1 MSIIVD
7 DEFKSLIPP
16 LSPDEYSQ
24 LEENIVRDGIR
35 DPLVVWHVPNG
46 DDILIDG
53 HNRFE
58 ISVKHAGIPFQIK
71 RMTFDLR
78 KDVIKWIILNQFGR
92 RNLSSY
98 DRSVLALKL
107 KPVFKEKAKEKQAEY
122 HGNQHDGLHQ
132 KSDKEQITTAKELA
146 KIASVSHD
154 TIHKVETIENSGNE
168 LVKQQAKSGE
178 ISINKAYNIVTDKVD
193 KSPKQL
199 QAEYMNEIKERHED
213 FEAKKQESKVVS
225 FGETIR
231 DKDDQKEIAAETWS
245 RLMRMGR
252 GIDAITGA
260 VSDREINLEIMVSNL
275 EEERSEQL
283 KVALTRWIKKLST
296 IYREVCT

>member
-58 ISVKHAGIPFQIK
+58 ISIKHAGIPFQIK

-78 KDVIKWIILNQFGR
+78 KDVIRWIILNQFGR

-107 KPVFKEKAKEKQAEY
+107 KPVFTERAKERQATHTEQGY
-122 HGNQHDGLHQ
+122 Q
-132 KSDKEQITTAKELA
+132 KSDKAEHTARELA
-146 KIASVSHD
+146 KIANVSHD

-199 QAEYMNEIKERHED
+199 QTEYMNEIRERHED
-213 FEAKKQESKVVS
+213 FKTKKQESKVVS
-225 FGETIR
+225 FDETIR
-231 DKDDQKEIAAETWS
+231 DKDDQKEIALETWS

-252 GIDAITGA
+252 GIDAIAGA
-260 VSDREINLEIMVSNL
+260 ISDKEINLEIMVSNL

>member
-24 LEENIVRDGIR
+24 LEENIIRDGIR

-78 KDVIKWIILNQFGR
+78 KDVIRWIILNQFGR

-107 KPVFKEKAKEKQAEY
+107 KPVFTERAKERQAQAGRGEEV
-122 HGNQHDGLHQ
+122 Q
-132 KSDKEQITTAKELA
+132 KSAQAKTRDELA
-146 KIASVSHD
+146 KIANVSHD

-168 LVKQQAKSGE
+168 LVRQQAKSGE

-199 QAEYMNEIKERHED
+199 QTEYMNEIRERHED

-231 DKDDQKEIAAETWS
+231 DKDDQKEIASETWS

-260 VSDREINLEIMVSNL
+260 ISDREINLEIMVSNL

>member
-58 ISVKHAGIPFQIK
+58 ISIKHAGIPFQIK

-78 KDVIKWIILNQFGR
+78 KDVIRWIILNQFGR

-107 KPVFKEKAKEKQAEY
+107 KPVFAERAKERQAQAGRGEEV
-122 HGNQHDGLHQ
+122 Q
-132 KSDKEQITTAKELA
+132 KSAQAKTRDELA
-146 KIASVSHD
+146 KIANVSHD

-199 QAEYMNEIKERHED
+199 QTEYMNEIRERHED

-225 FGETIR
+225 FDETIR
-231 DKDDQKEIAAETWS
+231 DKDDQKEIALETWS

-252 GIDAITGA
+252 GIDAIVGA
-260 VSDREINLEIMVSNL
+260 ISDKEINLEIMVSNL

>member
-7 DEFKSLIPP
+7 EEFKSLIPP

-58 ISVKHAGIPFQIK
+58 ISIKHAGIPFQIK

-78 KDVIKWIILNQFGR
+78 KDVIRWIILNQFGR

-107 KPVFKEKAKEKQAEY
+107 KPVFTERAKEKQAEA
-122 HGNQHDGLHQ
+122 GGAVRQ
-132 KSDKEQITTAKELA
+132 KSDKAVIDTKKELA
-146 KIASVSHD
+146 KIANVSHD

-199 QAEYMNEIKERHED
+199 QTEYMNEVRERHED

-225 FGETIR
+225 FDETIR
-231 DKDDQKEIAAETWS
+231 DKDDQKEIASETWS

-260 VSDREINLEIMVSNL
+260 ISDREINLEIMVSNL

>member
-1 MSIIVD
+1 MSIVVD
-7 DEFKSLIPP
+7 EEFKSLIPP

-71 RMTFDLR
+71 RMDFLDR
-78 KDVIKWIILNQFGR
+78 DAAKQWIILNQFGR
-92 RNLSSY
+92 RNLSAY

-107 KPVFKEKAKEKQAEY
+107 KPIIAEQAKERQVQGGRGEVV
-122 HGNQHDGLHQ
+122 Q
-132 KSDKEQITTAKELA
+132 KSAQAKTRDELA

-168 LVKQQAKSGE
+168 LVRQQAKSGE

-199 QAEYMNEIKERHED
+199 QTEYMNEIRERHED

-231 DKDDQKEIAAETWS
+231 DKDDQKEIASETWS

-260 VSDREINLEIMVSNL
+260 ISDREINLEIMVSNL

>member
-7 DEFKSLIPP
+7 EEFKSLIPP

-58 ISVKHAGIPFQIK
+58 ISIKHAGIPFQIK

-78 KDVIKWIILNQFGR
+78 KDVIRWIILNQFGR
-92 RNLSSY
+92 RNLSAY

-107 KPVFKEKAKEKQAEY
+107 KPIIQARAKENERKGGGSGAS
-122 HGNQHDGLHQ
+122 GRQ
-132 KSDKEQITTAKELA
+132 KSDNPTTTSKELA

-199 QAEYMNEIKERHED
+199 QTEYMNEIRERHED

-225 FGETIR
+225 FSETIR
-231 DKDDQKEIAAETWS
+231 DKDDQKEIAVETWS
-245 RLMRMGR
+245 RLLRMGK
-252 GIDAITGA
+252 GIDAIAGA
-260 VSDREINLEIMVSNL
+260 ISDGEINLEIMVENL

-283 KVALTRWIKKLST
+283 KAALTRWIKKLSA

>member
-7 DEFKSLIPP
+7 EEFRSLIPP
-16 LSPDEYSQ
+16 LSTDEYSQ

-58 ISVKHAGIPFQIK
+58 ISVRHAGIPFQIK
-71 RMTFDLR
+71 RMTFNLR
-78 KDVIKWIILNQFGR
+78 KDVIRWIILNQFGR

-107 KPVFKEKAKEKQAEY
+107 KPVFTERAKEKQAEA
-122 HGNQHDGLHQ
+122 GGAVRQ
-132 KSDKEQITTAKELA
+132 KSDKAVIDTKKELA

-168 LVKQQAKSGE
+168 LVRQQAKSGE
-178 ISINKAYNIVTDKVD
+178 ISINKAYNIVTDKID

-199 QAEYMNEIKERHED
+199 QAEYMNEIRERHED

-231 DKDDQKEIAAETWS
+231 DKDDQKEIASETWS

-252 GIDAITGA
+252 SIDAITGA
-260 VSDREINLEIMVSNL
+260 ISDREINLEIMVSNL

-283 KVALTRWIKKLST
+283 KVALTRWIEKLST

>member
-7 DEFKSLIPP
+7 EEFKSLIPP

-58 ISVKHAGIPFQIK
+58 ISIKHAGIPFQIK

-78 KDVIKWIILNQFGR
+78 KDVIRWIILNQFGR

-107 KPVFKEKAKEKQAEY
+107 KPVFTERAKEKQAEA
-122 HGNQHDGLHQ
+122 GGAVRQ
-132 KSDKEQITTAKELA
+132 KSDKAVIDTKKELA
-146 KIASVSHD
+146 KIANVSHD

-199 QAEYMNEIKERHED
+199 QTEYMNEIRERHED

-231 DKDDQKEIAAETWS
+231 DKDDQKEIASETWS

-260 VSDREINLEIMVSNL
+260 ISDREINLEIMVSNL

>member
-58 ISVKHAGIPFQIK
+58 ISIKHAGIPFQIK

-78 KDVIKWIILNQFGR
+78 KDVIRWIILNQFGR

-107 KPVFKEKAKEKQAEY
+107 KPIIQAKAKERQAL
-122 HGNQHDGLHQ
+122 GL
-132 KSDKEQITTAKELA
+132 KSDEGGRTDAELG
-146 KIASVSHD
+146 KIANVGKD
-154 TIHKVETIENSGNE
+154 TIRKVEAIENSGNE
-168 LVKQQAKSGE
+168 LVRQQAKSGE

-199 QAEYMNEIKERHED
+199 QTEYMNEIRERHED

-225 FGETIR
+225 FSETIR

-245 RLMRMGR
+245 RLLKMGK
-252 GIDAITGA
+252 GIDAIAGA
-260 VSDREINLEIMVSNL
+260 ISDGEINLEIMVENL

-283 KVALTRWIKKLST
+283 KAALTRWIKKLSA
-296 IYREVCT
+296 IYSEVCT

>member
-7 DEFKSLIPP
+7 EEFKSLIPP

-58 ISVKHAGIPFQIK
+58 ISIKHAGIPFQIK
-71 RMTFDLR
+71 RMDFLDR
-78 KDVIKWIILNQFGR
+78 DAAKQWIILNQFGR
-92 RNLSSY
+92 RNLSAY

-107 KPVFKEKAKEKQAEY
+107 KPIIAEQAKERQVQGGRGEVV
-122 HGNQHDGLHQ
+122 Q
-132 KSDKEQITTAKELA
+132 KSAQAKTRDELA

-199 QAEYMNEIKERHED
+199 QTEYMNEIRERHED

-231 DKDDQKEIAAETWS
+231 DKDDQKEIASETWS

-260 VSDREINLEIMVSNL
+260 ISDREINLEIMVSNL

>member
-58 ISVKHAGIPFQIK
+58 ISIKHAGIPFQIK

-78 KDVIKWIILNQFGR
+78 KDVIRWIILNQFGR
-92 RNLSSY
+92 RNLSAY

-107 KPVFKEKAKEKQAEY
+107 KPVIAEKAKEKQAEA
-122 HGNQHDGLHQ
+122 GGAVRQ
-132 KSDKEQITTAKELA
+132 KSDKAVIDTKKELA
-146 KIASVSHD
+146 KIANVSHD
-154 TIHKVETIENSGNE
+154 TIHKVEAIENSGNE
-168 LVKQQAKSGE
+168 LVRQQAKSGE

-199 QAEYMNEIKERHED
+199 QTEYMNEIRERHED
-213 FEAKKQESKVVS
+213 FEAKKQKSKVVS

-231 DKDDQKEIAAETWS
+231 DKDDQKEIASETWS

-260 VSDREINLEIMVSNL
+260 ISDREINLEIMVENL
-275 EEERSEQL
+275 EEEHSEQL
-283 KVALTRWIKKLST
+283 KAALTRWIKKLSA

>member
-7 DEFKSLIPP
+7 KEFKSLIPP

-46 DDILIDG
+46 DDILVDG

-58 ISVKHAGIPFQIK
+58 ISIKHAGIPFQIK

-78 KDVIKWIILNQFGR
+78 KDVIRWIILNQFGR

-107 KPVFKEKAKEKQAEY
+107 KPMFTERAKEKQAEA
-122 HGNQHDGLHQ
+122 GGAVRQ
-132 KSDKEQITTAKELA
+132 KSDKAVIDTKKELA
-146 KIASVSHD
+146 KIANVSHD

-199 QAEYMNEIKERHED
+199 QTEYMNEVRERHED
-213 FEAKKQESKVVS
+213 FETKKQESKVVS
-225 FGETIR
+225 FDETIR
-231 DKDDQKEIAAETWS
+231 DKDDQKEIASETWS

-260 VSDREINLEIMVSNL
+260 ISDKEINLEIMVSNL

>member
-7 DEFKSLIPP
+7 EEFKSLIPP

-58 ISVKHAGIPFQIK
+58 ISIKHAGIPFQIK
-71 RMTFDLR
+71 RMDFLDR
-78 KDVIKWIILNQFGR
+78 DAAKQWIILNQFGR
-92 RNLSSY
+92 RNLSAY

-107 KPVFKEKAKEKQAEY
+107 KPIIAEQAKERQVQGGRGEVV
-122 HGNQHDGLHQ
+122 Q
-132 KSDKEQITTAKELA
+132 KSAQAKTRDELA

-168 LVKQQAKSGE
+168 LVRQQAKSGE

-199 QAEYMNEIKERHED
+199 QTEYMNEIRERHED
-213 FEAKKQESKVVS
+213 FEIKKQESKVVS
-225 FGETIR
+225 FGETVR
-231 DKDDQKEIAAETWS
+231 DKDDQKEIASETWS

-260 VSDREINLEIMVSNL
+260 ISDREINLEIMVSNL

>member
-1 MSIIVD
+1 MSIFVNKELRD
-7 DEFKSLIPP
+7 LIPP
-16 LSPDEYSQ
+16 LSEEEFEQ
-24 LEENIVRDGIR
+24 LEKNVVAEGIR
-35 DPLVVWHVPNG
+35 DPLVVWKQPDGH
-46 DDILIDG
+46 DMLIDG
-53 HNRFE
+53 HNRFF
-58 ISVKHAGIPFQIK
+58 ISTHHAGIPFKTVNMDFADMDEAK
-71 RMTFDLR
+71 R
-78 KDVIKWIILNQFGR
+78 WIILNQFGR
-92 RNLSSY
+92 RNLSAY
-98 DRSVLALKL
+98 DRSVLTLKL
-107 KPVFKEKAKEKQAEY
+107 KPLIAERAKENMLATQKNESASAF
-122 HGNQHDGLHQ
+122 Q
-132 KSDKEQITTAKELA
+132 KSDKQVNTAKELA
-146 KIASVSHD
+146 KIAGVSHD

-168 LVKQQAKSGE
+168 LVKRQAKSGE

-199 QAEYMNEIKERHED
+199 QTEYMNEIRERHED

-231 DKDDQKEIAAETWS
+231 DKDDQKEIASETWS

-260 VSDREINLEIMVSNL
+260 ISDREINLEIMVSNL

>member
-7 DEFKSLIPP
+7 EEFKSLIPP

-58 ISVKHAGIPFQIK
+58 ISIKHAGIPFQIK

-78 KDVIKWIILNQFGR
+78 KDVIRWIILNQCGR
-92 RNLSSY
+92 RNLSAY

-107 KPVFKEKAKEKQAEY
+107 KPIIAEKAKA
-122 HGNQHDGLHQ
+122 NQGTRTDISQ
-132 KSDKEQITTAKELA
+132 KSVKSHDTQKELA
-146 KIASVSHD
+146 KTARVSHD

-199 QAEYMNEIKERHED
+199 QTEYMNEIRERHED

-231 DKDDQKEIAAETWS
+231 DKDDQKEIASETWS

-260 VSDREINLEIMVSNL
+260 ISDREINLEIMVSNL

>member
-7 DEFKSLIPP
+7 EEFKSLIPP

-58 ISVKHAGIPFQIK
+58 ISIKHAGIPFQIK

-78 KDVIKWIILNQFGR
+78 KDVIRWIILNQFGR

-107 KPVFKEKAKEKQAEY
+107 KPIISRQAEKNL
-122 HGNQHDGLHQ
+122 HLSDGKGRQ
-132 KSDKEQITTAKELA
+132 KSDKVNAVDTKKELA
-146 KIASVSHD
+146 KVAGVSHD

-199 QAEYMNEIKERHED
+199 QTEYMNEIRERHED

-231 DKDDQKEIAAETWS
+231 DKDDQKEIALETWS

-252 GIDAITGA
+252 SIDAITGA
-260 VSDREINLEIMVSNL
+260 ISDREINLEIMVSSL

>member
-7 DEFKSLIPP
+7 EEFKSLIPP
-16 LSPDEYSQ
+16 LSPDEYLQ

-58 ISVKHAGIPFQIK
+58 ISIKHAGIPFQIK

-78 KDVIKWIILNQFGR
+78 KDVIRWIILNQFGR

-107 KPVFKEKAKEKQAEY
+107 KPIISRQAEKNL
-122 HGNQHDGLHQ
+122 HLSDGKGRQ
-132 KSDKEQITTAKELA
+132 KSDKVNAVDTKKELA
-146 KIASVSHD
+146 KVAGVSHD

-199 QAEYMNEIKERHED
+199 QTEYMNEVRERHED
-213 FEAKKQESKVVS
+213 FETKKQESKVVS
-225 FGETIR
+225 FDETIR
-231 DKDDQKEIAAETWS
+231 DKDDQKEIASETWS

-260 VSDREINLEIMVSNL
+260 ISDREINLEIMVSNL

>member
-7 DEFKSLIPP
+7 EEFKSLIPP

-46 DDILIDG
+46 DDILVDG
-53 HNRFE
+53 HNRFRIVGKHPTIQFSIKQMQFADRDEAKLWIIDNQLGKRNLIPYDVIILKTKRSELLSKKARE
-58 ISVKHAGIPFQIK
+58 ISNSNLK
-71 RMTFDLR
+71 R
-78 KDVIKWIILNQFGR
+78 GA
-92 RNLSSY
+92 S
-98 DRSVLALKL
+98 
-107 KPVFKEKAKEKQAEY
+107 
-122 HGNQHDGLHQ
+122 DGQ
-132 KSDKEQITTAKELA
+132 KSDARGRVDEQIGKSAG
-146 KIASVSHD
+146 VSRD
-154 TIHKVETIENSGNE
+154 TVRKVQAIEESNNE
-168 LVKQQAKSGE
+168 RLKQQVRSGD

-199 QAEYMNEIKERHED
+199 QTEYMNEIRERHED

-231 DKDDQKEIAAETWS
+231 DKDDQKEIASETWS

-260 VSDREINLEIMVSNL
+260 ISDREINLEIMVSNL

>member
-78 KDVIKWIILNQFGR
+78 KDVIRWIILNQFGR

-107 KPVFKEKAKEKQAEY
+107 KPVFTERAKEKQAEA
-122 HGNQHDGLHQ
+122 GGAVRQ
-132 KSDKEQITTAKELA
+132 KSDKAAIDTKKELA
-146 KIASVSHD
+146 KIANVSHD

-168 LVKQQAKSGE
+168 LVKQQAKSGK

-199 QAEYMNEIKERHED
+199 QTEYMNEVRERHED
-213 FEAKKQESKVVS
+213 FETKKQESKVVS

-231 DKDDQKEIAAETWS
+231 DKDDQKEIASETWS

-252 GIDAITGA
+252 SIDTITGA
-260 VSDREINLEIMVSNL
+260 ISDREINLEIMVSNL

>member
-7 DEFKSLIPP
+7 EEFKSLIPP

-58 ISVKHAGIPFQIK
+58 ISIKHAGIPFQIK
-71 RMTFDLR
+71 RMDFLDRDTA
-78 KDVIKWIILNQFGR
+78 KQWIILNQFGR
-92 RNLSSY
+92 RNLSAY
-98 DRSVLALKL
+98 DHSVLVLKL
-107 KPVFKEKAKEKQAEY
+107 KPLIAKKAKE
-122 HGNQHDGLHQ
+122 NQRGGQGGVLLSQ
-132 KSDKEQITTAKELA
+132 KSAEAKPIDTRKELA
-146 KIASVSHD
+146 SIAGVSHD

-168 LVKQQAKSGE
+168 LVRQQVKSGE
-178 ISINKAYNIVTDKVD
+178 ISINKGYNIVTDKVD

-260 VSDREINLEIMVSNL
+260 ISDREINLEIMVSNL

-283 KVALTRWIKKLST
+283 KVALTRWIKKLSA

>member
-58 ISVKHAGIPFQIK
+58 ISIKHAGIPFQIK

-78 KDVIKWIILNQFGR
+78 KDVIRWIILNQFGR

-107 KPVFKEKAKEKQAEY
+107 KPVFTERAKERQAQAGRGEEV
-122 HGNQHDGLHQ
+122 Q
-132 KSDKEQITTAKELA
+132 KSAQAKTRDELA
-146 KIASVSHD
+146 KIANVSHD

-199 QAEYMNEIKERHED
+199 QTEYMNEIRERHED

-225 FGETIR
+225 FDETIR
-231 DKDDQKEIAAETWS
+231 DKDDQKEIASETWS

-260 VSDREINLEIMVSNL
+260 ISDKEINLEIMVSNL

>member
-7 DEFKSLIPP
+7 EEFKSLIPP

-58 ISVKHAGIPFQIK
+58 ISIKHAGIPFQIK

-78 KDVIKWIILNQFGR
+78 KDVIRWIILNQFGR

-107 KPVFKEKAKEKQAEY
+107 KPVFTERAKEKQAEA
-122 HGNQHDGLHQ
+122 GGAVRQ
-132 KSDKEQITTAKELA
+132 KSDKAVIDTKKELA
-146 KIASVSHD
+146 KIANVSHD

-199 QAEYMNEIKERHED
+199 QTEYMNEIRDRHKD

-225 FGETIR
+225 FDETIR
-231 DKDDQKEIAAETWS
+231 DKDDQKEIASETWS

-252 GIDAITGA
+252 SIDAITGA
-260 VSDREINLEIMVSNL
+260 ISNREINLEIMVSNL

-283 KVALTRWIKKLST
+283 KIALTRWIKKLST
-296 IYREVCT
+296 IYREVCV

>member
-7 DEFKSLIPP
+7 EEFKSLIPP

-46 DDILIDG
+46 DDILVDG

-58 ISVKHAGIPFQIK
+58 ISIKHAGIPFQIK

-78 KDVIKWIILNQFGR
+78 KDVIRWIILNQFGR

-107 KPVFKEKAKEKQAEY
+107 KPVFAERAKEKQAEA
-122 HGNQHDGLHQ
+122 GGAVRQ
-132 KSDKEQITTAKELA
+132 KSDKAVIDTKKELA
-146 KIASVSHD
+146 KVAGVSHD

-199 QAEYMNEIKERHED
+199 QTEYMNEVRERHED
-213 FEAKKQESKVVS
+213 FETKKQESKVVS
-225 FGETIR
+225 FDETIR
-231 DKDDQKEIAAETWS
+231 DKDDQKEIASETWS

-260 VSDREINLEIMVSNL
+260 ISDREINLEIMVSNL
-275 EEERSEQL
+275 EEERSKQL

>member
-7 DEFKSLIPP
+7 DEFRSLIPP

-58 ISVKHAGIPFQIK
+58 ISIKHAGIPFQIK
-71 RMTFDLR
+71 RMDFLDR
-78 KDVIKWIILNQFGR
+78 DAAKQWIILNQFGR
-92 RNLSSY
+92 RNLSAY
-98 DRSVLALKL
+98 DHSVLALKL
-107 KPVFKEKAKEKQAEY
+107 KPIISKQAEKNL
-122 HGNQHDGLHQ
+122 HLSDGKGRQ
-132 KSDKEQITTAKELA
+132 KSDKVNAVDTKKELA
-146 KIASVSHD
+146 KIAGVSHD

-199 QAEYMNEIKERHED
+199 QTEYMNEIRERHED

-231 DKDDQKEIAAETWS
+231 DKDDQKEIALETWS
-245 RLMRMGR
+245 RLMRIGR

-260 VSDREINLEIMVSNL
+260 ISDREINLEIMVSNL

>member
-7 DEFKSLIPP
+7 EEFKSLIPP
-16 LSPDEYSQ
+16 LSPDEYLQ

-58 ISVKHAGIPFQIK
+58 ISIKHAGIPFQIK

-78 KDVIKWIILNQFGR
+78 KDVIRWIILNQFGR

-107 KPVFKEKAKEKQAEY
+107 KPIIQARAKEQQ
-122 HGNQHDGLHQ
+122 GTRTDICQ
-132 KSDKEQITTAKELA
+132 KSDKSIDTKKELA

-199 QAEYMNEIKERHED
+199 QTEYMNEIRERHED
-213 FEAKKQESKVVS
+213 FETKKQESKVVS
-225 FGETIR
+225 FDETIR
-231 DKDDQKEIAAETWS
+231 DKDDQKEIASETWS

-260 VSDREINLEIMVSNL
+260 ISDREINLEIMVSNL

>member
-7 DEFKSLIPP
+7 EEFKSLIPP

-58 ISVKHAGIPFQIK
+58 ISIKHAGIPFQIK

-78 KDVIKWIILNQFGR
+78 KDVIRWIILNQFGR
-92 RNLSSY
+92 RNLSPY

-107 KPVFKEKAKEKQAEY
+107 KPVFTERAKEKQAEA
-122 HGNQHDGLHQ
+122 GGAVRQ
-132 KSDKEQITTAKELA
+132 KSDKAVIDTKKELA
-146 KIASVSHD
+146 KIANVSHD

-199 QAEYMNEIKERHED
+199 QTEYMNEIRERHKD

-225 FGETIR
+225 FDETIR
-231 DKDDQKEIAAETWS
+231 DKDDQKEIASETWS

-252 GIDAITGA
+252 SIDAITGA
-260 VSDREINLEIMVSNL
+260 ISDREINLEIMVSNL

>member
-58 ISVKHAGIPFQIK
+58 ISIKHAGIPFQIK

-78 KDVIKWIILNQFGR
+78 KDVIRWIILNQFGR

-107 KPVFKEKAKEKQAEY
+107 KPVFTERAKERQAQAGRGEEV
-122 HGNQHDGLHQ
+122 Q
-132 KSDKEQITTAKELA
+132 KSAQAKTRDELA
-146 KIASVSHD
+146 KIANVSHD

-168 LVKQQAKSGE
+168 LVRQQAKSGE

-199 QAEYMNEIKERHED
+199 QTEYMNEIKERHEG

-225 FGETIR
+225 FSETIR

-245 RLMRMGR
+245 RLLKMGK
-252 GIDAITGA
+252 GIDAIAGA
-260 VSDREINLEIMVSNL
+260 ISDGEINLEIMVENL

-283 KVALTRWIKKLST
+283 KTALTRWIKKLST

>member
-1 MSIIVD
+1 MSIVVD
-7 DEFKSLIPP
+7 EEFKSLIPP

-58 ISVKHAGIPFQIK
+58 ISIKHAGIPFQIK

-78 KDVIKWIILNQFGR
+78 KDVIRWIILNQFGR
-92 RNLSSY
+92 RNLSAY
-98 DRSVLALKL
+98 DRSVLTLKL
-107 KPVFKEKAKEKQAEY
+107 KPLIAERAKENMLATQKNESASAF
-122 HGNQHDGLHQ
+122 Q
-132 KSDKEQITTAKELA
+132 KSDKQVNTAKELA
-146 KIASVSHD
+146 KIAGVSHD

-168 LVKQQAKSGE
+168 LVKRQAKSGE

-199 QAEYMNEIKERHED
+199 QTEYMNEIRERHED

-231 DKDDQKEIAAETWS
+231 DKDDQKEIASETWS

-260 VSDREINLEIMVSNL
+260 ISDREINLEIMVSNL